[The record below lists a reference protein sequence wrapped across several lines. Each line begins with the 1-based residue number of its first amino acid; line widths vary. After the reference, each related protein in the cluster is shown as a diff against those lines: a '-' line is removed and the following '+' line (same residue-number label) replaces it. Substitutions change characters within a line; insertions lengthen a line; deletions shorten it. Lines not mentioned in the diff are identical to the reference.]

1 MNIVEILKYC
11 PKGTKLY
18 STAFGEVEL
27 IDASSLANTILVQNN
42 HDTPFTFYSDGSY
55 ILDGECILFPS
66 KDQRDWSKF
75 RLPLKK
81 GDIMMKADGTIPFI
95 ASGEFYEDTSPKY
108 ICGVSITGRFS
119 IGIYGWTSEF
129 YIPASKE
136 AKKELFS
143 KIAEA
148 GYKWNADTLELEK
161 IEPKFKEGNVIK
173 DNKNNLYLIVDTN
186 VRPKIGC
193 ALNQDMKLTI
203 LGKVTTLASIKFT
216 LANEEERNIL
226 YSALVREGYQYD
238 KKQHKL
244 IKQESKPFEKVKEV
258 MIVNSYSCSD
268 KIDIEYIKELKE
280 NGKEYYKINI

>member
-173 DNKNNLYLIVDTN
+173 DNKNNLYLIIDTN